1 MGRVTWA
8 VFGLAAGPAIALE
21 IVFAQV
27 QKPPTA
33 NSPGP
38 RQAPMA
44 SRARADRAFDYT
56 GTGSCA
62 AVACHGGIAPLA
74 GSRILRNEFTTW
86 ASDDPHSRAFQV
98 LLSGSSKQIVRKLA
112 GNKAGEIPAYE
123 DQRCLACH
131 TTPMPGGTLRERSG
145 LGQDGVGCESCHGPA
160 EAWLGKHTT
169 YEWAQ
174 NPDQK
179 SSLGFSE
186 TKNLVRRVSLCVECH
201 VGQHSSADARF
212 PRRDVNH
219 DLIAAGHP
227 RLTFEFASYL
237 DNYPHHWKPDGD
249 EKAGNYPAKA
259 WAIGQ
264 VATAR
269 AALELLRDRAGSR
282 LDPWPEFSE
291 YGCFSC
297 HHSLRDEAWRRQ
309 RATAGV
315 PSGAPEWGSWPFTLS
330 RELGETLDLG
340 EDWKAFVVSLDQLK
354 AEMVRLDSD
363 RTRVIKQADQAAS
376 PLNRSLERLDSMSL
390 NQRTIERLIQVIDG
404 KEAWKGVNGWDQA
417 AQRYLAIV
425 PLRQA
430 LIRLDPGRRQAM
442 QPLKT
447 RLESLLRKLRFPE
460 GLDSPR
466 GFDPTP
472 LWGLH

>member
-1 MGRVTWA
+1 MGRVTWG
-8 VFGLAAGPAIALE
+8 VIGLAVGPALALG
-21 IVFAQV
+21 IVRGQV
-27 QKPPTA
+27 QEPPAAT
-33 NSPGP
+33 SPGP

-86 ASDDPHSRAFQV
+86 ASDDPHSRAYQV
-98 LLSGSSKQIVRKLA
+98 LWSGRSRQIARKLA

-123 DQRCLACH
+123 DERCLACH
-131 TTPMPGGTLRERSG
+131 STPLPGGTQRERSG

-169 YEWAQ
+169 DEWAL
-174 NPDQK
+174 NPDQR

-186 TKNLVRRVSLCVECH
+186 TKNLVRRVTLCVECH
-201 VGQHSSADARF
+201 VGQHSSADARI

-237 DNYPHHWKPDGD
+237 DNYPRHWKPGGD
-249 EKAGNYPAKA
+249 EAAGNYPARA

-282 LDPWPEFSE
+282 AGPWPEFSE

-297 HHSLRDEAWRRQ
+297 HHSLLDEAWRRQ
-309 RATAGV
+309 RPAAGI
-315 PSGAPEWGSWPFTLS
+315 PSGAPQWGSWPFAIN
-330 RELGETLDLG
+330 REMGEKLDLG
-340 EDWKAFVVSLDQLK
+340 QDWKAFAVSLDQLK
-354 AEMVRLDSD
+354 AEMVRPNSD
-363 RTRVIKQADQAAS
+363 RTRVNKQADQAATLLNGS
-376 PLNRSLERLDSMSL
+376 LDRLNSMPLD
-390 NQRTIERLIQVIDG
+390 QGTIERLIRAIDG
-404 KEAWKGVNGWDQA
+404 DEAWKGVSGWDQA

-430 LIRLDPGRRQAM
+430 LYGLDPGRKEAM
-442 QPLKT
+442 EPLKT
-447 RLESLLRKLRFPE
+447 RLESLLEKLRFPE

-472 LWGLH
+472 LGGPH